1 MHAAA
6 HGCTKIHEFLWSSV
20 LAYSLG
26 PRLYEIT
33 LRIMMLYEIT
43 LRIMMKTQGGLP
55 TDVEELAEAVDE
67 ADAVAEAAP
76 VPDPPPPAALVTTGV
91 IGGTGVGGGEGGNV
105 AETVDEG
112 GGGERDCGCG
122 LVADVLCTM
131 QSLRCSLCKTALM
144 EKTS

>member
-6 HGCTKIHEFLWSSV
+6 HGCTTIHEFLWSSV
-20 LAYSLG
+20 LADSLG

-33 LRIMMLYEIT
+33 LRMMK
-43 LRIMMKTQGGLP
+43 KTQGGLP

-76 VPDPPPPAALVTTGV
+76 VPDPPPPARLVATGV
-91 IGGTGVGGGEGGNV
+91 IGGTGAGGGEGGNI
-105 AETVDEG
+105 AETVDG
-112 GGGERDCGCG
+112 GGGGKRDCGCG

-131 QSLRCSLCKTALM
+131 QTLSCSISKTALM
-144 EKTS
+144 VKTS